1 MAIIRQRPPM
11 IWLVLGLSFLLA
23 KSAQGFSASTPF
35 LARNCIQNQKAT
47 RLAAEP
53 DSSTPTAPAPTLNG
67 KRVLP
72 FKVLAG
78 GLKGS
83 KIAAVYAVLNST
95 FKRGSEG
102 WEAAEFIGV
111 TQDLDASLQAHF
123 EQHGS
128 EKVAHIRGL
137 SFSFPQP
144 NAMQDVAQQW
154 RDQARTA
161 GAVLQ
166 ESGWANNAM
175 DYLFDEDDDDDDDD
189 DEGDWSAAMSGMGS
203 QQGIVSPVEDSA
215 SAEEPIV
222 SPFEE
227 AKSEDPLPTAE
238 GGVLAFT
245 PENVDKVLDEV
256 RPYLISDGGNVSV
269 ERVVASEMN
278 VYLKLEGACG
288 SCASSTVT
296 MKMGIERVLRE
307 NFPDLNEVLQVE
319 DDDDKPTE
327 LTYQA
332 VEDEVNR
339 LKTAIVAM
347 GGFVGMYIVVSYLIN
362 HTRLNER
369 TNTTIVFIRRDSRRR
384 PGPRRGIA

>member
-1 MAIIRQRPPM
+1 MAITLRPSV

-23 KSAQGFSASTPF
+23 RSAQGFSASPPF
-35 LARNCIQNQKAT
+35 LAQNCVQQQKT
-47 RLAAEP
+47 TQLAAEP
-53 DSSTPTAPAPTLNG
+53 VANDPGTPTAPAPTLNG

-102 WEAAEFIGV
+102 WEVAEYIGV
-111 TQDLDASLQAHF
+111 SQDLDATLQAHS
-123 EQHGS
+123 EHHGG
-128 EKVAHIRGL
+128 EKVAHIRAL

-154 RDQARTA
+154 RELARSA
-161 GAVLQ
+161 GAVLDGSVW
-166 ESGWANNAM
+166 ENDAM
-175 DYLFDEDDDDDDDD
+175 DFLFDDDDDDDDDD
-189 DEGDWSAAMSGMGS
+189 DEDYSMAMTSQAMASVSMGS
-203 QQGIVSPVEDSA
+203 QQQPQ
-215 SAEEPIV
+215 PIV
-222 SPFEE
+222 SPFEDST
-227 AKSEDPLPTAE
+227 AEDPLPTVE
-238 GGVLAFT
+238 GGVLTFNS
-245 PENVDKVLDEV
+245 ENVDKVLDEV
-256 RPYLISDGGNVSV
+256 RPYLISDGGNVAV
-269 ERVVASEMN
+269 ERVDATEMN

-347 GGFVGMYIVVSYLIN
+347 GGFVGKHSVVSCL
-362 HTRLNER
+362 
-369 TNTTIVFIRRDSRRR
+369 TNQPHLTE
-384 PGPRRGIA
+384 

>member
-1 MAIIRQRPPM
+1 MASTQRPPM

-23 KSAQGFSASTPF
+23 RTAKGFSAAPPF
-35 LARNCIQNQKAT
+35 LARNCLQQQKTT

-53 DSSTPTAPAPTLNG
+53 AANDPSTPTTQAPAPTLNG

-83 KIAAVYAVLNST
+83 KTAAVYAVLNST

-102 WEAAEFIGV
+102 WEVAEYVGIS
-111 TQDLDASLQAHF
+111 QDLDATLQAHF
-123 EQHGS
+123 EHHGG
-128 EKVAHIRGL
+128 EKVAHIRAL

-154 RDQARTA
+154 RELARSA
-161 GAVLQ
+161 GAVL
-166 ESGWANNAM
+166 EGSVWENDAM
-175 DYLFDEDDDDDDDD
+175 DFLFDEDDDDDDDD
-189 DEGDWSAAMSGMGS
+189 DEDWSMAMSGQAMASAPMASAPMGS
-203 QQGIVSPVEDSA
+203 QEQ
-215 SAEEPIV
+215 PIV
-222 SPFEE
+222 SPFEDSS
-227 AKSEDPLPTAE
+227 AEDPLPTVE
-238 GGVLAFT
+238 GQVLAFNS
-245 PENVDKVLDEV
+245 ENVDKVLDEV
-256 RPYLISDGGNVSV
+256 RPYLISDGGNVAV
-269 ERVVASEMN
+269 KRVDEDEMN
-278 VYLKLEGACG
+278 VYLELEGACG

-332 VEDEVNR
+332 VEDEVIR

-347 GGFVGMYIVVSYLIN
+347 GGFVGTYIVVSYLAN
-362 HTRLNER
+362 HQH
-369 TNTTIVFIRRDSRRR
+369 TT
-384 PGPRRGIA
+384 

>member
-1 MAIIRQRPPM
+1 MANRQHPPM

-23 KSAQGFSASTPF
+23 RSAKGFSASTPF
-35 LARNCIQNQKAT
+35 LARNCVQKTT

-53 DSSTPTAPAPTLNG
+53 VGSAANDPSTPTAPAPTLNG

-102 WEAAEFIGV
+102 WEVAEYVGV
-111 TQDLDASLQAHF
+111 SQDLDSTLRAHF
-123 EQHGS
+123 EHHGG
-128 EKVAHIRGL
+128 EKVAHIRAL

-154 RDQARTA
+154 RDLARSA
-161 GAVLQ
+161 GAVLE
-166 ESGWANNAM
+166 ESGWANDAM
-175 DYLFDEDDDDDDDD
+175 DFLFDEDDDDDDDD
-189 DEGDWSAAMSGMGS
+189 DEDWSMAMTSQAMASAPMGS
-203 QQGIVSPVEDSA
+203 QQQ
-215 SAEEPIV
+215 PIV
-222 SPFEE
+222 SPFEDSS
-227 AKSEDPLPTAE
+227 AEDPLPTVE
-238 GGVLAFT
+238 GRVLAFT
-245 PENVDKVLDEV
+245 SENVDKVLDEV
-256 RPYLISDGGNVSV
+256 RPYLISDGGNVAV
-269 ERVVASEMN
+269 ERVDQKEMN

-307 NFPDLNEVLQVE
+307 NFPDLKEVLQVE
-319 DDDDKPTE
+319 DDPESKPTE

-339 LKTAIVAM
+339 LKTAIIAM
-347 GGFVGMYIVVSYLIN
+347 GGLVGTYIVVSD
-362 HTRLNER
+362 
-369 TNTTIVFIRRDSRRR
+369 IVNPQSHSTE
-384 PGPRRGIA
+384 

>member
-1 MAIIRQRPPM
+1 MAITQRPPM
-11 IWLVLGLSFLLA
+11 IWLVLGVSFLLA
-23 KSAQGFSASTPF
+23 RSAQGFSASPPF
-35 LARNCIQNQKAT
+35 LARNCAQQQKAT

-53 DSSTPTAPAPTLNG
+53 AANDPGTPTAPAPTLNG

-83 KIAAVYAVLNST
+83 KIAAVYAVLGST

-102 WEAAEFIGV
+102 WEVTEYVGV
-111 TQDLDASLQAHF
+111 SQDLDATLQAHF
-123 EQHGS
+123 EHHGG
-128 EKVAHIRGL
+128 EKVAHIRAL

-154 RDQARTA
+154 RELARSA
-161 GAVLQ
+161 GAVLDGSVW
-166 ESGWANNAM
+166 ENDAM
-175 DYLFDEDDDDDDDD
+175 DFLFDEDDEDDDDDDDED
-189 DEGDWSAAMSGMGS
+189 YSMAMTSEAMASVSMGS
-203 QQGIVSPVEDSA
+203 KQQPQ
-215 SAEEPIV
+215 PIV
-222 SPFEE
+222 SPFEDST
-227 AKSEDPLPTAE
+227 AEDPLPTVE
-238 GGVLAFT
+238 GGVLDFNS
-245 PENVDKVLDEV
+245 ENVDKVLDEV
-256 RPYLISDGGNVSV
+256 RPYLISDGGNVAV
-269 ERVVASEMN
+269 ERVDVTEMN

-319 DDDDKPTE
+319 DEDDKPTE

-347 GGFVGMYIVVSYLIN
+347 GGFVGKHIVVSSYL
-362 HTRLNER
+362 
-369 TNTTIVFIRRDSRRR
+369 TNNLQPHLTE
-384 PGPRRGIA
+384 